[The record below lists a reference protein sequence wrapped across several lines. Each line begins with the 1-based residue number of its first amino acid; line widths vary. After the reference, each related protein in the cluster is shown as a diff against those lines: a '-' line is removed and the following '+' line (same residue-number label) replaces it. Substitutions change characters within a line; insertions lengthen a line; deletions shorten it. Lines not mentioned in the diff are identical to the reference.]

1 MSTGTKS
8 SVLPV
13 RNKGRT
19 LNQRGSRWRHR
30 VPYLVMVPALL
41 FLLAVSIVP
50 LLYSLVVSLLR
61 FNLMNLDRT
70 GFVGLRNF
78 QLILESPDFWN
89 SLRVTLQFVVIAVGL
104 ELILGLG
111 LALVLSRNVPGIGF
125 FRSFILVPLALAPVV
140 VGLLWR
146 FMLNTESG
154 VLNWL
159 ISLFGFSRT
168 DFLSNTTLAMPVIA
182 LVDVWQWTPF
192 MFLIMLA
199 AIQALPHEPFEAA
212 AIDGASTWQSIVHI
226 ALPMLRYP
234 ILVAVLLRTID
245 AFRVYDLIFMM
256 TRGGPINAT
265 DTLSWSVYNVGFRNF
280 NMGYAAA
287 LSWIILIIVTVIV
300 TIFIRLITGG
310 GEQPA

>member
-1 MSTGTKS
+1 MSTGTRT

-13 RNKGRT
+13 RTVARTQEEGRK
-19 LNQRGSRWRHR
+19 RRRHL

-78 QLILESPDFWN
+78 QLILSSPDFWN
-89 SLRVTLQFVVIAVGL
+89 SLRVTVQFVVIAVGL
-104 ELILGLG
+104 ELILGLA
-111 LALVLSRNVPGIGF
+111 LALVLSRNVPGIAV
-125 FRSFILVPLALAPVV
+125 FRSLILVPLALAPVV

-168 DFLSNTTLAMPVIA
+168 DFLSNTTIAMPVIA
-182 LVDVWQWTPF
+182 LFDVWQWNPF
-192 MFLIMLA
+192 IFLIMLA
-199 AIQALPHEPFEAA
+199 AIQALPH
-212 AIDGASTWQSIVHI
+212 
-226 ALPMLRYP
+226 
-234 ILVAVLLRTID
+234 
-245 AFRVYDLIFMM
+245 
-256 TRGGPINAT
+256 
-265 DTLSWSVYNVGFRNF
+265 
-280 NMGYAAA
+280 
-287 LSWIILIIVTVIV
+287 
-300 TIFIRLITGG
+300 
-310 GEQPA
+310 

>member
-1 MSTGTKS
+1 MSTGTRTG
-8 SVLPV
+8 VLPFRKVV
-13 RNKGRT
+13 RKPEQT
-19 LNQRGSRWRHR
+19 GSRRRHLA
-30 VPYLVMVPALL
+30 PYLVMVPALL

-89 SLRVTLQFVVIAVGL
+89 SLRVTVQFVVIAVGL

-111 LALVLSRNVPGIGF
+111 LALVLSRNVPGIAF

-159 ISLFGFSRT
+159 ISFSRT

-192 MFLIMLA
+192 IFLIMLA

-212 AIDGASTWQSIVHI
+212 AIDGASTWQSIIHI
-226 ALPMLRYP
+226 ALPMLHYP

-300 TIFIRLITGG
+300 TIFIRLLAGR
-310 GEQPA
+310 GEQSA

>member
-1 MSTGTKS
+1 MSAGRS
-8 SVLPV
+8 ALPREQV
-13 RNKGRT
+13 R
-19 LNQRGSRWRHR
+19 SRRRHL
-30 VPYLVMVPALL
+30 VPYLVMLPALL

-50 LLYSLVVSLLR
+50 LVYSLVVSLLR

-89 SLRVTLQFVVIAVGL
+89 SLRVTALFVVIAVGL
-104 ELILGLG
+104 ELVLGLA
-111 LALVLSRNVPGIGF
+111 LALVLSRDVPGIGF

-154 VLNWL
+154 VLNW
-159 ISLFGFSRT
+159 IVTLFGLPRL
-168 DFLSNTTLAMPVIA
+168 DFLSNTLLALPIIA

-192 MFLIMLA
+192 MFLILLA

-212 AIDGASTWQSIVHI
+212 AIDGASTWETIVHI

-300 TIFIRLITGG
+300 TIFIRLLSGR

>member
-1 MSTGTKS
+1 MSTSTTTSAIPLGTET
-8 SVLPV
+8 
-13 RNKGRT
+13 RT
-19 LNQRGSRWRHR
+19 LEPQSSRRHHLA
-30 VPYLVMVPALL
+30 PYLVMTPALL

-70 GFVGLRNF
+70 GFVGVRNF
-78 QLILESPDFWN
+78 QLILTSPDFWN
-89 SLRVTLQFVVIAVGL
+89 SLRVTVQFVVIAVGL

-111 LALVLSRNVPGIGF
+111 LALILSHNVPGIAI

-154 VLNWL
+154 VLNWF
-159 ISLFGFSRT
+159 ISLFGFSRM

-212 AIDGASTWQSIVHI
+212 AIDGASTWQSIIHV

-287 LSWIILIIVTVIV
+287 LSWIILILVTVIV
-300 TIFIRLITGG
+300 TIFIRLLTGRD
-310 GEQPA
+310 EVAS

>member
-1 MSTGTKS
+1 MTATTRNMERVATGS
-8 SVLPV
+8 GAEAHAARRRLA
-13 RNKGRT
+13 
-19 LNQRGSRWRHR
+19 
-30 VPYLVMVPALL
+30 PYLVMSPALL
-41 FLLAVSIVP
+41 FLLAISIVP
-50 LLYSLVVSLLR
+50 LLFSLVVSLLR

-78 QLILESPDFWN
+78 QLILTSPDFWN
-89 SLRVTLQFVVIAVGL
+89 SLRVTLQFVIIAVGC
-104 ELILGLG
+104 ELALGLT
-111 LALVLSRNVPGIGF
+111 LAILLSRNVPGIAL

-154 VLNWL
+154 VLNWFVS
-159 ISLFGFSRT
+159 SLGFPRT
-168 DFLSNTTLAMPVIA
+168 DFLSSTALAMPVVA

-192 MFLIMLA
+192 MFLILLA
-199 AIQALPHEPFEAA
+199 AIQALPQEPFEAA
-212 AIDGASTWQSIVHI
+212 AIDGATTWQSIVDI

-300 TIFIRLITGG
+300 TIFIRIIAGR
-310 GEQPA
+310 GEQAN

>member
-1 MSTGTKS
+1 MTMSTEPQALPINRVGP
-8 SVLPV
+8 VAQPGPV
-13 RNKGRT
+13 RGR
-19 LNQRGSRWRHR
+19 RIG
-30 VPYLVMVPALL
+30 PYLVMLPALL
-41 FLLAVSIVP
+41 FLLAISIAP

-61 FNLMNLDRT
+61 YNLMNPDRM
-70 GFVGLRNF
+70 GFAGLRNF
-78 QLILESPDFWN
+78 QLILSSPDFWN
-89 SLRVTLQFVVIAVGL
+89 SLLVTVEFVVIAVGL
-104 ELILGLG
+104 ELVLGLG
-111 LALVLSRNVPGIGF
+111 LALVLSRDVPGVGV

-154 VLNWL
+154 ILNWV
-159 ISLFGFSRT
+159 ISVLGFSRT
-168 DFLSNTTLAMPVIA
+168 DFLSNTTLALPIIA

-192 MFLIMLA
+192 MFLILLA

-212 AIDGASTWQSIVHI
+212 AIDGASSRETILHI

-256 TRGGPINAT
+256 TRGGPVNAT
-265 DTLSWSVYNVGFRNF
+265 DTLSWSVYNNGFRNF

-287 LSWIILIIVTVIV
+287 LSWIILIIVTAVV
-300 TIFIRLITGG
+300 TVFIRLLAGRASET
-310 GEQPA
+310 A

>member
-1 MSTGTKS
+1 MSS
-8 SVLPV
+8 EIRALPLD
-13 RNKGRT
+13 RAEPILRPGKARGRR
-19 LNQRGSRWRHR
+19 LG
-30 VPYLVMVPALL
+30 PYLVLLPALL

-61 FNLMNLDRT
+61 YNLMNPDRT

-78 QLILESPDFWN
+78 QLILASPDFWN
-89 SLRVTLQFVVIAVGL
+89 SLLVTVEFVVIAVGL
-104 ELILGLG
+104 ELVLGLG
-111 LALVLSRNVPGIGF
+111 LALVLSRDVPGVGV

-154 VLNWL
+154 VLNWA
-159 ISLFGFSRT
+159 ISQLGFSRT
-168 DFLSNTTLAMPVIA
+168 DFLSNTTLALPVIA

-192 MFLIMLA
+192 MFLILLA

-212 AIDGASTWQSIVHI
+212 AIDGASTRETVLHI

-256 TRGGPINAT
+256 TRGGPVNAT
-265 DTLSWSVYNVGFRNF
+265 DTLSWSVYNNGFRNF

-287 LSWIILIIVTVIV
+287 LSWIILIVVTAVVTV
-300 TIFIRLITGG
+300 FIRLLAGRA
-310 GEQPA
+310 GETA

>member
-1 MSTGTKS
+1 M
-8 SVLPV
+8 L
-13 RNKGRT
+13 
-19 LNQRGSRWRHR
+19 
-30 VPYLVMVPALL
+30 PALL
-41 FLLAVSIVP
+41 FLLAVAIVP
-50 LLYSLVVSLLR
+50 LIYSLVVSLLR

-78 QLILESPDFWN
+78 QLILSSPDFWN
-89 SLRVTLQFVVIAVGL
+89 SLTVTIQFVVIAVGL
-104 ELILGLG
+104 ELLLGLG
-111 LALVLSRNVPGIGF
+111 LALVLSRDVPGISV

-146 FMLNTESG
+146 FMLNVESG
-154 VLNWL
+154 VLNWF
-159 ISLFGFSRT
+159 ISLFGLPRT
-168 DFLSNTTLAMPVIA
+168 DFLSNTTLALPIIA

-192 MFLIMLA
+192 MFLILLA

-212 AIDGASTWQSIVHI
+212 AIDGASTWETIIHI
-226 ALPMLRYP
+226 TLPMLRYP

-256 TRGGPINAT
+256 TRGGPITAT

-287 LSWIILIIVTVIV
+287 LSWIILIIVSVV
-300 TIFIRLITGG
+300 VMIFIRLLTGRDR
-310 GEQPA
+310 QVA

>member
-1 MSTGTKS
+1 M
-8 SVLPV
+8 L
-13 RNKGRT
+13 
-19 LNQRGSRWRHR
+19 
-30 VPYLVMVPALL
+30 PALL
-41 FLLAVSIVP
+41 FLLAVAIVP
-50 LLYSLVVSLLR
+50 LIYSLVVSLLR

-78 QLILESPDFWN
+78 QLILSSPDFWN
-89 SLRVTLQFVVIAVGL
+89 SLAVTIQFVVIAVGL
-104 ELILGLG
+104 ELLLGLG
-111 LALVLSRNVPGIGF
+111 LALALSRDVPGISV

-146 FMLNTESG
+146 FMLNVESG
-154 VLNWL
+154 VLNWF
-159 ISLFGFSRT
+159 ISLLGLPRT
-168 DFLSNTTLAMPVIA
+168 DFLSNTTLALPIIA

-192 MFLIMLA
+192 MFLILLA

-212 AIDGASTWQSIVHI
+212 AIDGASTWETIIHI
-226 ALPMLRYP
+226 TLPMLRYP

-287 LSWIILIIVTVIV
+287 LSWIILIIVSVV
-300 TIFIRLITGG
+300 VMIFIRLLTGRDR
-310 GEQPA
+310 QMA

>member
-1 MSTGTKS
+1 MSTEARTS
-8 SVLPV
+8 TLLV
-13 RNKGRT
+13 GRGEAT
-19 LNQRGSRWRHR
+19 RARPPSRWRN
-30 VPYLVMVPALL
+30 VAPYLVMLPALL
-41 FLLAVSIVP
+41 FLVAVSIVP
-50 LLYSLVVSLLR
+50 LLFSLVVSFLR

-70 GFVGLRNF
+70 GFIGLRNF
-78 QLILESPDFWN
+78 QLILTSPEFWN
-89 SLRVTLQFVVIAVGL
+89 SFRVTVQFVVIAVGL
-104 ELILGLG
+104 ELVLGLG
-111 LALVLSRNVPGIGF
+111 LAIILSRDVPGIGV
-125 FRSFILVPLALAPVV
+125 FRSFLLMPLALAPVV

-146 FMLNTESG
+146 FMLNTETG
-154 VLNWL
+154 VLNWF
-159 ISLFGFSRT
+159 ISLFGLPRT

-234 ILVAVLLRTID
+234 ILVALLLRTID
-245 AFRVYDLIFMM
+245 AFRIYDLIFMM
-256 TRGGPINAT
+256 TRGGPVDAT

-287 LSWIILIIVTVIV
+287 LSWLILIIVTIIV
-300 TIFIRLITGG
+300 TVFLRLLAGQD
-310 GEQPA
+310 EQAG

>member
-1 MSTGTKS
+1 MSTDTRT

-13 RNKGRT
+13 RKGVRKPEQT
-19 LNQRGSRWRHR
+19 ASRRPHLA
-30 VPYLVMVPALL
+30 PYLVMVPALL

-111 LALVLSRNVPGIGF
+111 LALVLSRNVPGIAF

-154 VLNWL
+154 VLNWV
-159 ISLFGFSRT
+159 ISLFGVSRT
-168 DFLSNTTLAMPVIA
+168 
-182 LVDVWQWTPF
+182 
-192 MFLIMLA
+192 
-199 AIQALPHEPFEAA
+199 
-212 AIDGASTWQSIVHI
+212 
-226 ALPMLRYP
+226 
-234 ILVAVLLRTID
+234 
-245 AFRVYDLIFMM
+245 
-256 TRGGPINAT
+256 
-265 DTLSWSVYNVGFRNF
+265 
-280 NMGYAAA
+280 
-287 LSWIILIIVTVIV
+287 
-300 TIFIRLITGG
+300 
-310 GEQPA
+310 

>member
-1 MSTGTKS
+1 
-8 SVLPV
+8 
-13 RNKGRT
+13 
-19 LNQRGSRWRHR
+19 
-30 VPYLVMVPALL
+30 MVPALL
-41 FLLAVSIVP
+41 FLLAVSIIP

-78 QLILESPDFWN
+78 QLILSSPDFWN
-89 SLRVTLQFVVIAVGL
+89 SLRVTIQFVVIAVGL

-111 LALVLSRNVPGIGF
+111 LALVLSRNVPGIAV
-125 FRSFILVPLALAPVV
+125 FRSLILVPLALAPVV

-154 VLNWL
+154 VLNWI

-168 DFLSNTTLAMPVIA
+168 DFLSNTTIAMPVIA

-199 AIQALPHEPFEAA
+199 AIQALPNEPFEAA

-265 DTLSWSVYNVGFRNF
+265 DTLSWSVYNVGFRTF

-300 TIFIRLITGG
+300 TVFIRLLAGR
-310 GEQPA
+310 GEQLS

>member
-1 MSTGTKS
+1 MSS
-8 SVLPV
+8 EIRALPLD
-13 RNKGRT
+13 RAEPILRPGKARGRR
-19 LNQRGSRWRHR
+19 LG
-30 VPYLVMVPALL
+30 PYLVLLPALL

-61 FNLMNLDRT
+61 YNLMNPDRT

-78 QLILESPDFWN
+78 QLILASPDFWN
-89 SLRVTLQFVVIAVGL
+89 SLLVTVEFVVIAVGL
-104 ELILGLG
+104 ELVLGLG
-111 LALVLSRNVPGIGF
+111 LALVLSRDVPGVGV

-154 VLNWL
+154 VLNWA
-159 ISLFGFSRT
+159 ISQLGFSRT
-168 DFLSNTTLAMPVIA
+168 DFLSNTTLALPVIA

-192 MFLIMLA
+192 MFLILLA

-212 AIDGASTWQSIVHI
+212 AIDGASTRETVLHI

-256 TRGGPINAT
+256 TRGGPVNAT
-265 DTLSWSVYNVGFRNF
+265 DTLSWSVYNNGFRNF

-287 LSWIILIIVTVIV
+287 LSWIILIIVTVVV
-300 TIFIRLITGG
+300 TVFIRLLAGRA
-310 GEQPA
+310 GETA

>member
-1 MSTGTKS
+1 M
-8 SVLPV
+8 L
-13 RNKGRT
+13 
-19 LNQRGSRWRHR
+19 
-30 VPYLVMVPALL
+30 PALL
-41 FLLAVSIVP
+41 FLLAVAIVP
-50 LLYSLVVSLLR
+50 LIYSLVVSLLR

-78 QLILESPDFWN
+78 QLILTSPDFWN
-89 SLRVTLQFVVIAVGL
+89 SLVVTMQFVVIAVGL
-104 ELILGLG
+104 ELLIGLG
-111 LALVLSRNVPGIGF
+111 LALVLSRDVPGISV

-146 FMLNTESG
+146 FMLNVESG
-154 VLNWL
+154 VLNWF
-159 ISLFGFSRT
+159 ISLFGLPRA
-168 DFLSNTTLAMPVIA
+168 DFLSNTQLALPIIA

-192 MFLIMLA
+192 MFLILLA

-212 AIDGASTWQSIVHI
+212 AIDGASTWETIIHI
-226 ALPMLRYP
+226 TLPMLRYP

-287 LSWIILIIVTVIV
+287 LSWIILIIVSVV
-300 TIFIRLITGG
+300 VMIFIRLLTGPDRQAG
-310 GEQPA
+310 A

>member
-1 MSTGTKS
+1 MSTKS
-8 SVLPV
+8 SAPRGLGAE
-13 RNKGRT
+13 RNVPR
-19 LNQRGSRWRHR
+19 QGSRWRIPR
-30 VPYLVMVPALL
+30 PYLVMLPALL
-41 FLLAVSIVP
+41 FLLAVAIVP
-50 LLYSLVVSLLR
+50 LIYSLVVSLLR

-78 QLILESPDFWN
+78 ELILSSPDFWN
-89 SLRVTLQFVVIAVGL
+89 SLVVTIQFVVMAVGL
-104 ELILGLG
+104 ELVLGLA
-111 LALVLSRNVPGIGF
+111 LALVLSRDVPGISF

-154 VLNWL
+154 VLNWF
-159 ISLFGFSRT
+159 ISLFGIPRT
-168 DFLSNTTLAMPVIA
+168 DFLSNTRLALPVIA

-192 MFLIMLA
+192 MFLILLA
-199 AIQALPHEPFEAA
+199 AIQALPQEPFEAA
-212 AIDGASTWQSIVHI
+212 AIDGASTWETIFHI
-226 ALPMLRYP
+226 TLPMLRYP

-256 TRGGPINAT
+256 TRGGPINVT

-287 LSWIILIIVTVIV
+287 LSWIILIIVTVV
-300 TIFIRLITGG
+300 VAVFVRLLAGRA
-310 GEQPA
+310 EEAA